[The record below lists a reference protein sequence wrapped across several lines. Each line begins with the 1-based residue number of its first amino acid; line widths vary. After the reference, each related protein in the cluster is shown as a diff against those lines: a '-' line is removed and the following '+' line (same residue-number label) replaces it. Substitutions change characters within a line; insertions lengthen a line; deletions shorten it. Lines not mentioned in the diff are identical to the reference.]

1 MMLNKMKFF
10 FKKHSVLFIGI
21 LLGAIG
27 GILYW
32 KLIGCSSGTCPITSS
47 PINSSIWGAVMGGLI
62 ASSFTPEK
70 IKKKKEESHE

>member
-47 PINSSIWGAVMGGLI
+47 PINSSIWGAVMGGVNCKFFY
-62 ASSFTPEK
+62 SGKNQEK
-70 IKKKKEESHE
+70 KRRKS